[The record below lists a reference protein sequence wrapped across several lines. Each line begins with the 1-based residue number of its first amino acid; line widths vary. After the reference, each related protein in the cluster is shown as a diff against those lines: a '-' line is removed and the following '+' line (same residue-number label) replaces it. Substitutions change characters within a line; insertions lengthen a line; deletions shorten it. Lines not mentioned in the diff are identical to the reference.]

1 MQDERLAKIEQER
14 QNAINNSNNTYNDL
28 LNENRN
34 LYDNQNKYADDYE
47 RITNENLDK
56 QLAFNE
62 SKIEQQKEEAR
73 KAKETE
79 DKKALNDY
87 TAFINPY
94 GYQAE
99 NMASRGLNGSGVSE
113 TSQLGGFNTYQNRLA
128 NSNKVMQEAIT
139 EYDNAMAEARLTNDV
154 TKAQNALNKLQMKLQ
169 YQENYMSNKNNIT
182 QNQLSNNQSLDSEY
196 YNRYQT
202 EYSNIQ
208 NEKAQ
213 AEAIRQWE
221 AEMAEKQRQYN
232 ESLALQREQDRQ
244 SQANWEKEYAL
255 SKQKLYSSSGS
266 SSGLTDGSGTG
277 SNSSN
282 LEGTTSK
289 NGRTLVLNPFT
300 NNINPDAQY
309 GVFKNG
315 YQPNNIGGTPL
326 KESGYTVDRFF
337 YNAVDGTGKDTSK
350 QKIWECNGKYYVWDA
365 GENDYF
371 DVTDDVKFCLKHNVS
386 KKWGM

>member
-1 MQDERLAKIEQER
+1 MEDERLAKIEQER

-28 LNENRN
+28 LTENKN
-34 LYDNQNKYADDYE
+34 LYNNQNKYADDYE

-62 SKIEQQKEEAR
+62 NKIEQQKEETR

-99 NMASRGLNGSGVSE
+99 NMASRGLNSSGVSE

-208 NEKAQ
+208 NEKNR
-213 AEAIRQWE
+213 AESIRQWE

-244 SQANWEKEYAL
+244 NQANWEKEYAL
-255 SKQKLYSSSGS
+255 SKQKKYSSSGS
-266 SSGLTDGSGTG
+266 SSVLTNGSGTK

-300 NNINPDAQY
+300 NNVNPDAQY

-326 KESGYTVDRFF
+326 KESGYTVGQLFN
-337 YNAVDGTGKDTSK
+337 YAVDSTGKNMSG

-365 GENDYF
+365 GINDYIEA
-371 DVTDDVKFCLKHNVS
+371 TEKTNYAMKHYGPH
-386 KKWGM
+386 KW

>member
-1 MQDERLAKIEQER
+1 MEDERLAKIEQER

-28 LNENRN
+28 LTENKN
-34 LYDNQNKYADDYE
+34 LYNNQNKYADDYE

-62 SKIEQQKEEAR
+62 NKIEQQKEETR

-99 NMASRGLNGSGVSE
+99 NMASRGLNSSGVSE

-208 NEKAQ
+208 NEKNR
-213 AEAIRQWE
+213 AESIRQWE

-244 SQANWEKEYAL
+244 NQANWEKEYAL
-255 SKQKLYSSSGS
+255 SKQKLYNSSG
-266 SSGLTDGSGTG
+266 GGNDLTDGGPNSG
-277 SNSSN
+277 
-282 LEGTTSK
+282 SK
-289 NGRTLVLNPFT
+289 IFD
-300 NNINPDAQY
+300 NI
-309 GVFKNG
+309 KS
-315 YQPNNIGGTPL
+315 
-326 KESGYTVDRFF
+326 SGYKVNYFF
-337 YNAVDGTGKDTSK
+337 GNAVGQDGSDLSK
-350 QKIWECNGKYYVWDA
+350 QDVLTDGKKYYIYDQS
-365 GENDYF
+365 GNDF
-371 DVTDDVKFCLKHNVS
+371 IDVTDDVKFCLKHNVS
-386 KKWGM
+386 KLWGM

>member
-1 MQDERLAKIEQER
+1 MQDERLAKIEQEK
-14 QNAINNSNNTYNDL
+14 QNAIANSNNTYNDL
-28 LNENRN
+28 LKENQSF
-34 LYDNQNKYADDYE
+34 YDNQNKYADDYE

-73 KAKETE
+73 KSKEAE

-87 TAFINPY
+87 TSFINPY

-113 TSQLGGFNTYQNRLA
+113 TSMLGGFNTYQNRLA
-128 NSNKVMQEAIT
+128 NSNKVLQDAIT

-169 YQENYMSNKNNIT
+169 YQENYMNNKNSLS
-182 QNQLSNNQSLDSEY
+182 QNQLSNNQSLDNEY

-221 AEMAEKQRQYN
+221 AELAEKQRQYN

-244 SQANWEKEYAL
+244 NQANWEREYAL
-255 SKQKLYSSSGS
+255 SKQKLYNRSSGGGS
-266 SSGLTDGSGTG
+266 YLTDGKSDNNSKLTDNLKDSGHKVSDFFINAVSQDGTNL
-277 SNSSN
+277 SNQNILSDGN
-282 LEGTTSK
+282 KYYIYDQSK
-289 NGRTLVLNPFT
+289 N
-300 NNINPDAQY
+300 
-309 GVFKNG
+309 
-315 YQPNNIGGTPL
+315 
-326 KESGYTVDRFF
+326 
-337 YNAVDGTGKDTSK
+337 
-350 QKIWECNGKYYVWDA
+350 
-365 GENDYF
+365 DYI
-371 DVTDDVKFCLKHNVS
+371 DVTDDVKFCLKRNVS
-386 KKWGM
+386 KIWGM